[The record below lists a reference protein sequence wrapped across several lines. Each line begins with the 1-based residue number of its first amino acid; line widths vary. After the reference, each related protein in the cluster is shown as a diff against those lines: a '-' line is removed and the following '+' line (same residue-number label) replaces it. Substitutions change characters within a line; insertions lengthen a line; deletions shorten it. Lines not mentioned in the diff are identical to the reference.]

1 MSLRGFRV
9 PRATVQQI
17 RTIAEAL
24 RHTLQGQNFKSMEE
38 FLDGMINDLKLLI
51 VPDNAS
57 ELPGGFEAG
66 YDPEKRC
73 ILLRDSDYKA
83 LCRGT
88 GRRSRFTFWHEF
100 GHFFLNH
107 RRVIGRATANELPHS
122 YEEDSE
128 WQANTFAA
136 EFLMPYSVIKREGL
150 TTPEQIMHR
159 FKVSRP
165 AAVVRL
171 KALKEEGR

>member
-9 PRATVQQI
+9 TVHQI

-24 RHTLQGQNFKSMEE
+24 RHTLQGQNFKSMEV

-57 ELPGGFEAG
+57 ELPGGVEAG

-73 ILLRDSDYKA
+73 ILLRDSDYIA
-83 LCRGT
+83 LCHGT
-88 GRRSRFTFWHEF
+88 GCRSRFTFWHEF

-107 RRVIGRATANELPHS
+107 RRVIGRAVANELPHS

-150 TTPEQIMHR
+150 TTADQIMHR

-165 AAVVRL
+165 AAEVRL
-171 KALKEEGR
+171 RTIKEEGR

>member
-1 MSLRGFRV
+1 M
-9 PRATVQQI
+9 
-17 RTIAEAL
+17 
-24 RHTLQGQNFKSMEE
+24 
-38 FLDGMINDLKLLI
+38 I

-57 ELPGGFEAG
+57 ELPGGVEAG

-73 ILLRDSDYKA
+73 ILLRDSDYIA
-83 LCRGT
+83 LCHGA
-88 GRRSRFTFWHEF
+88 GCRSRFTFWHEF

-107 RRVIGRATANELPHS
+107 RRVIGRAVANELPHS

-150 TTPEQIMHR
+150 TTADQIMHR

-165 AAVVRL
+165 AAEVRL
-171 KALKEEGR
+171 RTIKEEGR